1 MIESTTTSLS
11 AQSPEIPRPSRMK
24 AAIRGRG
31 LLTSCIS
38 RLRRQAPNSTSR
50 WSPHSDLSTAG
61 VGLRNSGWKSRWGIP
76 AVLAAALLCFFVT
89 PSLAQE
95 RYRLTDDEW
104 KKLTQY
110 DPATPEGQIQ
120 EIRRALAE
128 GKGEKAENL
137 CSRWIKRYPNH
148 PLLVEAW
155 LLRGDAKVMRGN
167 EYKALREYE
176 YVIREFPGSE
186 QFTTALEREYEIAKL
201 YTAGRR
207 RKFLNMRIIS
217 ADEEAQEI
225 YIRIQERTPGSALGE
240 DASMMLGDHLFA
252 RADMRNAAEAY
263 DAFILNYPRSPR
275 RERALLRVIQA
286 NLARFKGPE
295 FDSTG
300 LIEANERIKQY
311 QKEYPAAAERIGSDA
326 LLVRIDES
334 LALKT
339 YYNANWYRGRGE
351 KVSAVTM
358 YRRVIKDHPQ
368 TAAAKIA
375 MQRLS
380 EMNQPA
386 IDPEQGGT
394 IAVPTTQA
402 GVRKVPATQTG
413 ATQPATQAAPTNA
426 VPADDAKSHDASTQP
441 EDAR

>member
-1 MIESTTTSLS
+1 M
-11 AQSPEIPRPSRMK
+11 AVV
-24 AAIRGRG
+24 AWVVV
-31 LLTSCIS
+31 CC
-38 RLRRQAPNSTSR
+38 
-50 WSPHSDLSTAG
+50 
-61 VGLRNSGWKSRWGIP
+61 VGAWP
-76 AVLAAALLCFFVT
+76 AM
-89 PSLAQE
+89 AQE
-95 RYRLTDDEW
+95 RYRLTEDQW

-120 EIRRALAE
+120 EIRKALAE
-128 GKGEKAENL
+128 GKGERAENL

-148 PLLVEAW
+148 PMLVEAW

-201 YTAGRR
+201 YTAGRKR
-207 RKFLNMRIIS
+207 RFLKMRIIA

-225 YIRIQERTPGSALGE
+225 YIRIQERSPGSALGE
-240 DASMMLGDHLFA
+240 DASMMLGDHLFG

-275 RERALLRVIQA
+275 RERAMLRVIQA

-351 KVSAVTM
+351 KVSATTM
-358 YRRVIKDHPQ
+358 YRRVVKDHPQ
-368 TAAAKIA
+368 TAAAKVA
-375 MQRLS
+375 MQRLA
-380 EMNQPA
+380 EMHQPA
-386 IDPEQGGT
+386 VDPDQGE
-394 IAVPTTQA
+394 AFS
-402 GVRKVPATQTG
+402 VPATRADVLNVPESEIK
-413 ATQPATQAAPTNA
+413 ATQPATAPGGEDKL
-426 VPADDAKSHDASTQP
+426 PDASTRP
-441 EDAR
+441 EDAE

>member
-1 MIESTTTSLS
+1 MIESTTTYLP
-11 AQSPEIPRPSRMK
+11 AQSPEIPHPSRIK
-24 AAIRGRG
+24 SAISGCDPLAGGTGELRKQA
-31 LLTSCIS
+31 SFS
-38 RLRRQAPNSTSR
+38 RSWRA
-50 WSPHSDLSTAG
+50 PHSDLSAS
-61 VGLRNSGWKSRWGIP
+61 GLGLLKAGWKNKRGML
-76 AVLAAALLCFFVT
+76 AVLVFALLCVFVT

-137 CSRWIKRYPNH
+137 CSKWIKRYPNH

-240 DASMMLGDHLFA
+240 DASMTLGDHLFA

-351 KVSAVTM
+351 KVSAATM

-380 EMNQPA
+380 EMNQSV

-394 IAVPTTQA
+394 LVAPTTQA
-402 GVRKVPATQTG
+402 TAAKVPATQTD
-413 ATQPATQAAPTNA
+413 ATQPATQAAPANA
-426 VPADDAKSHDASTQP
+426 APVGDAKSHDASTQP
-441 EDAR
+441 EDAQ